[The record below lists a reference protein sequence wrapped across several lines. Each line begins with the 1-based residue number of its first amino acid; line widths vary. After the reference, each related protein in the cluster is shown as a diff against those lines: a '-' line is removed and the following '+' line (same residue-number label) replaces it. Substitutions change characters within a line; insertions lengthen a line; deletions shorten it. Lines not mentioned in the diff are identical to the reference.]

1 MSIASEQ
8 HAKGEM
14 NMKDIF
20 EITIEQEEKLENIL
34 EERFTTQTVDI
45 DDVEEFASSMIDL
58 VNEYGLNQVIEKTVS
73 TLNDLGTITL
83 ESCTYGE
90 GETEYVEWGCSNY

>member
-1 MSIASEQ
+1 
-8 HAKGEM
+8 
-14 NMKDIF
+14 MKDIF

-45 DDVEEFASSMIDL
+45 DDVEEFASSMINL
-58 VNEYGLNQVIEKTVS
+58 VSEYGLTQVVEKAVS
-73 TLNDLGTITL
+73 TLNDLGTTTL

-90 GETEYVEWGCSNY
+90 GETEYAVWGCSSY